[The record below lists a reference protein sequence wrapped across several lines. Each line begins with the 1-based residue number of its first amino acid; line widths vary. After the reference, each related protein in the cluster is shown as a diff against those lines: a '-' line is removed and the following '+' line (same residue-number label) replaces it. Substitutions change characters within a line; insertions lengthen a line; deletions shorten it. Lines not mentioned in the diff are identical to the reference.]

1 MPNDINRALLY
12 RTITA
17 LGVVLA
23 FFLTLIIPLHM
34 KENSDWSFQYAIHNF
49 SQGWLTL
56 DAGTFNIEEIEVKNN
71 GGLLSQYAL
80 MGNGRLALT
89 EAPGYIFYLL
99 PFYLI
104 HAPELGNFVL
114 AMGMAAVVYLL
125 LKRLKDEKT
134 ACLGSL
140 LLMFTPVSLAM
151 MQRTYADSFGAS
163 AFLAMGGG
171 LYIYWCLR
179 QSELSSRSAGVLL
192 FLAGLG
198 LGCSVSANYYNALVL
213 LVFVLHFIYIFV
225 RTWLAGRGHEAV
237 WSSVWSGLGLAIP
250 LAGLLIYQEAVFGS
264 PWRFGLQYTRLPV
277 SFDLYFLRPNIK
289 FVTVALLV
297 GFPLLLPGVTAFCA
311 SFYQKIRTLVLRN
324 NPGYVIDRWPE
335 LRLDILLLMAGWMA
349 AVYGLYLNYEWTANT
364 QVISMP
370 FIVMARYYLP
380 AAFPLTIMAVL
391 LFKRV
396 PRKLSLVLTILVM
409 VWGIVFFAQ
418 TSLSDAVVPTH
429 SPYNPLVSVLPDNA
443 SCLVWEYIE
452 HQNPFREAFLL

>member
-1 MPNDINRALLY
+1 
-12 RTITA
+12 
-17 LGVVLA
+17 
-23 FFLTLIIPLHM
+23 
-34 KENSDWSFQYAIHNF
+34 
-49 SQGWLTL
+49 
-56 DAGTFNIEEIEVKNN
+56 
-71 GGLLSQYAL
+71 
-80 MGNGRLALT
+80 
-89 EAPGYIFYLL
+89 
-99 PFYLI
+99 
-104 HAPELGNFVL
+104 
-114 AMGMAAVVYLL
+114 
-125 LKRLKDEKT
+125 
-134 ACLGSL
+134 
-140 LLMFTPVSLAM
+140 
-151 MQRTYADSFGAS
+151 
-163 AFLAMGGG
+163 
-171 LYIYWCLR
+171 
-179 QSELSSRSAGVLL
+179 
-192 FLAGLG
+192 
-198 LGCSVSANYYNALVL
+198 
-213 LVFVLHFIYIFV
+213 V

-380 AAFPLTIMAVL
+380 AAFPLTIMAVM

-418 TSLSDAVVPTH
+418 TSLSHAVVPTH

-452 HQNPFREAFLL
+452 YQNPVRKAFLL